1 MDFNDENFTSKMGI
15 RSVIAALVMFIF
27 SFYFRLYDFS
37 YFGISSF
44 YLALFCSMFGGL
56 QLIIGFDYY
65 NNGAKYRPFGLIPL
79 YLIGVVLGVII
90 FYLVILSIPLDIASI
105 LKIEA
110 VR

>member
-1 MDFNDENFTSKMGI
+1 MDFDDENFTSKMGM
-15 RSVIAALVMFIF
+15 RSVIAAIIMFII
-27 SFYFRLYDFS
+27 SICFRLYDVS

-44 YLALFCSMFGGL
+44 YYALFCSMFGGL

-65 NNGAKYRPFGLIPL
+65 NNGAKNRPFGLIPL
-79 YLIGVVLGVII
+79 YVIGLVLGVII
-90 FYLVILSIPLDIASI
+90 FYLVILNVPLDITSI

>member
-15 RSVIAALVMFIF
+15 RSVIGAIVMFIL
-27 SFYFRLYDFS
+27 SIYCRLYDLSFL
-37 YFGISSF
+37 GISSF
-44 YLALFCSMFGGL
+44 YYALICSMFGGL

-65 NNGAKYRPFGLIPL
+65 NNGAKNRPFGLIPL
-79 YLIGVVLGVII
+79 YLIGLVLGVII
-90 FYLVILSIPLDIASI
+90 FYLVILNVPLDLVSI